1 MSEELQ
7 KNYEIFEINREDCK
21 YLILRRFCHS
31 IDQQNQDITDELNR
45 LNYKGWVLF
54 DQLFKGGNTHRRYGK
69 QYFNKIFTGPMFK
82 ETILLSDPIRIQVSQ
97 YLKDNNFVVGTILTE
112 EDIQTIMNGGTI

>member
-31 IDQQNQDITDELNR
+31 IEQQNEEITLELTK
-45 LNYKGWVLF
+45 LN
-54 DQLFKGGNTHRRYGK
+54 
-69 QYFNKIFTGPMFK
+69 
-82 ETILLSDPIRIQVSQ
+82 
-97 YLKDNNFVVGTILTE
+97 
-112 EDIQTIMNGGTI
+112 

>member
-31 IDQQNQDITDELNR
+31 IEQQNEEITLELTK

-54 DQLFKGGNTHRRYGK
+54 DQLFKGGNTNRRYGK
-69 QYFNKIFTGPMFK
+69 QYFNGTFSGPMFK
-82 ETILLSDPIRIQVSQ
+82 ETILLNDPIRQQVSQ
-97 YLKDNNFVVGTILTE
+97 YLRDNNYVVGTILTDG
-112 EDIQTIMNGGTI
+112 DIQTIMNGGTI

>member
-31 IDQQNQDITDELNR
+31 IEQQNEEITLELTK

-54 DQLFKGGNTHRRYGK
+54 DQLFKG
-69 QYFNKIFTGPMFK
+69 
-82 ETILLSDPIRIQVSQ
+82 
-97 YLKDNNFVVGTILTE
+97 
-112 EDIQTIMNGGTI
+112 